1 MISYET
7 VVAELAKHVSRAQS
21 VRNEAQMR
29 EELSAIRALCDV
41 ALHNKALQSSFNH
54 SIPKMMT
61 NTVHELPQQTSTQSA
76 HALTANKLE
85 EEDANGDSIFDF

>member
-7 VVAELAKHVSRAQS
+7 VVAEIVKHVAQAQN
-21 VRNEAQMR
+21 VRDEAKLR

-41 ALHNKALQSSFNH
+41 ALHNGTSKSVSINSSL
-54 SIPKMMT
+54 KV
-61 NTVHELPQQTSTQSA
+61 NTTAVNSLPQQPTVQVPQSIA
-76 HALTANKLE
+76 TNKLQ